1 MLSASYRSKVV
12 ISQFVVV
19 WTVIVV
25 MVDVKGVRKARVA
38 AGSVDDEATPV
49 SVAHRVLL
57 TLHQLIPTRSS

>member
-1 MLSASYRSKVV
+1 MPSPLKGKKEVKPDIIAMLSASYRSKVV

-38 AGSVDDEATPV
+38 AGSVDDEA
-49 SVAHRVLL
+49 
-57 TLHQLIPTRSS
+57 